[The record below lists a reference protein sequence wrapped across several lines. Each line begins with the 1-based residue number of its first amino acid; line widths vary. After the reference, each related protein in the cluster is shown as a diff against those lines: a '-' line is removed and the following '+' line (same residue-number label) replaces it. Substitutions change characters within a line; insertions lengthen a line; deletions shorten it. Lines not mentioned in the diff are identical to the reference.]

1 MKILIFIPHM
11 GQGGV
16 ERSFINLSKELI
28 KKGHNVKFV
37 CLNKIVSAYKE
48 ELSEIK
54 LNSRRTLFSIIKL
67 SKVIEYEAPDIL
79 ISAQYYAN
87 IAAIIS
93 NKISKNK
100 TKIIISERNHL
111 TSALTKYSLLKRR
124 LIKFLIKLT
133 YKRADLIFGNSES
146 VCEDLKEK
154 FVFKN
159 NIKVKK
165 ILNPAFIEIVLK
177 QSEEKVYDKW
187 ITDSDVPILVY
198 VGRLEAQKDIDTLL
212 KGFELINKTHK
223 SKLLIIGSGS
233 EREKLGHSP
242 LNKKNLIK
250 QIEFDENPYKYL
262 KHCNVFLL
270 TSIYEGMPNVLIEAQ
285 ILGIPI
291 VATDSPGGTSEALL
305 NGKAG
310 LLANMKDAKDISK
323 KVNILLNNKEV
334 VSNLSLN
341 FEKSLERFNPK
352 KISDQIIL
360 EATNLVKIK

>member
-1 MKILIFIPHM
+1 M

-16 ERSFINLSKELI
+16 ERSFINLSIELI
-28 KKGHNVKFV
+28 KKGHDVKFV
-37 CLNKIVSAYKE
+37 CLNKPKSAYSQ
-48 ELSEIK
+48 ELSVIK
-54 LNSRRTLFSIIKL
+54 LNSKRTLFSMIKL

-87 IAAIIS
+87 IASIIS

-111 TSALTKYSLLKRR
+111 TSALTKYSLLKSL

-133 YKRADLIFGNSES
+133 YKRADLVFGNSES
-146 VCEDLKEK
+146 VCKDLKEK
-154 FVFKN
+154 FVFN
-159 NIKVKK
+159 NLKVKK
-165 ILNPAFIEIVLK
+165 ILNPAFIENILK
-177 QSEEKVYDKW
+177 QSEEKVNDPW

-212 KGFELINKTHK
+212 RGFELINKTHK

-233 EREKLGHSP
+233 EKEKLDHSP
-242 LNKKNLIK
+242 LYKKNLIK

-262 KHCNVFLL
+262 KYCNVFLL

-285 ILGIPI
+285 ILGMPI
-291 VATDSPGGTSEALL
+291 VATNSPGGTSEALL

-310 LLANMKDAKDISK
+310 LLANMKDAEDISK
-323 KVNILLNNKEV
+323 KVNILLTNKEV
-334 VSNLSLN
+334 VSKLSLN
-341 FEKSLERFNPK
+341 FEKSLERFNP
-352 KISDQIIL
+352 INVSDQIIL

>member
-1 MKILIFIPHM
+1 M

-28 KKGHNVKFV
+28 NKGHDVKFV
-37 CLNKIVSAYKE
+37 CLNKIKSTYNENLNV
-48 ELSEIK
+48 IK
-54 LNSRRTLFSIIKL
+54 LNSKRTLFSMIKL
-67 SKVIEYEAPDIL
+67 SKVIEYETPDIL

-93 NKISKNK
+93 KKISKHK
-100 TKIIISERNHL
+100 IKIIISERNHL
-111 TSALTKYSLLKRR
+111 TSALSKYSFLKS
-124 LIKFLIKLT
+124 LFIKFLIKLT

-146 VCEDLKEK
+146 VCDDLKGR

-159 NIKVKK
+159 KIKVKK

-177 QSEEKVYDKW
+177 QSEYKVNDQW
-187 ITDSDVPILVY
+187 ITESDVPILVY

-233 EREKLGHSP
+233 EKEKLSHSA
-242 LNKKNLIK
+242 LYKKNIIK
-250 QIEFDENPYKYL
+250 QIEFDENPYKYI

-270 TSIYEGMPNVLIEAQ
+270 TSTYEGMPNVLIEAQ

-305 NGKAG
+305 GGKAG
-310 LLANMKDAKDISK
+310 LLANMKDAEDISK
-323 KVNILLNNKEV
+323 KVNILLTDKKV

-360 EATNLVKIK
+360 EATNLLKIK

>member
-1 MKILIFIPHM
+1 M

-28 KKGHNVKFV
+28 NKGHDVKFV
-37 CLNKIVSAYKE
+37 CLNKIKSTYNENLKV
-48 ELSEIK
+48 IK
-54 LNSRRTLFSIIKL
+54 LNSKRTLFSMIKL
-67 SKVIEYEAPDIL
+67 SKVIEYENPDIL

-93 NKISKNK
+93 KKISKHK
-100 TKIIISERNHL
+100 IKIIISERNHL
-111 TSALTKYSLLKRR
+111 TSALSKYSFLRSLF
-124 LIKFLIKLT
+124 IKFLIKLT

-146 VCEDLKEK
+146 VCDDLKRR

-159 NIKVKK
+159 KIKVKK

-177 QSEEKVYDKW
+177 QSEDKVNDQW
-187 ITDSDVPILVY
+187 ITESDVPILVY

-233 EREKLGHSP
+233 EKEKLSHST
-242 LNKKNLIK
+242 LYKKNIIK
-250 QIEFDENPYKYL
+250 QIEFDENPYKYI

-270 TSIYEGMPNVLIEAQ
+270 TSTYEGMPNVLIEAQ

-305 NGKAG
+305 GGKAG
-310 LLANMKDAKDISK
+310 LLANMKDPEDISK
-323 KVNILLNNKEV
+323 KVNILLTDKEV

-360 EATNLVKIK
+360 EAKNLLKIK